1 MTVAERLHQLGIVLP
16 APVTPL
22 GSYQTAVRH
31 GDVLY
36 LSGHGPVNGGELIV
50 GKVGA
55 DLDLAAGREAARR
68 TGLAML
74 ATMADHLGSLDR
86 VERIVKLFGMVNA
99 APGFVQLPAVIDG
112 CSDLLV
118 EVFGDAG
125 RHARSAVGMAELP
138 FGIATEIDLI
148 VAVTPD

>member
-1 MTVAERLHQLGIVLP
+1 MTVAERLDQLGIVLP
-16 APVTPL
+16 APVAPA

-31 GDVLY
+31 GDLLY
-36 LSGHGPVNGGELIV
+36 LSGHGPVDGDRLIV

-55 DLDLAAGREAARR
+55 DLDLAEGRNAARR
-68 TGLAML
+68 TGLAIL
-74 ATMADHLGSLDR
+74 ATMADHLGDLDR
-86 VERIVKLFGMVNA
+86 VVRIVKLFGMVNA

-112 CSDLLV
+112 CSDLMV
-118 EVFGDAG
+118 EVFGEAG

-148 VAVTPD
+148 VAVAPD